1 MDGLAPTAFFGK
13 TYDETLALLREA
25 RDYAAFADPAE
36 RRAGDVAARLIGA
49 CESLRVTS
57 RLSQIMA
64 WLLARKAVFA
74 GEISREQAAEE
85 PFVLTGH
92 TVCLAGG
99 DDEGLLPPHL
109 KSLAERS
116 RALYIRVARLDE
128 MVRRGAD

>member
-25 RDYAAFADPAE
+25 RDYAAFADPGE
-36 RRAGDVAARLIGA
+36 GRGGDVAARLIGA

-74 GEISREQAAEE
+74 GEISRKQAAEE
-85 PFVLTGH
+85 PFLLAGH

-116 RALYIRVARLDE
+116 RALYVRVARLDE
-128 MVRRGAD
+128 MVRRSAD